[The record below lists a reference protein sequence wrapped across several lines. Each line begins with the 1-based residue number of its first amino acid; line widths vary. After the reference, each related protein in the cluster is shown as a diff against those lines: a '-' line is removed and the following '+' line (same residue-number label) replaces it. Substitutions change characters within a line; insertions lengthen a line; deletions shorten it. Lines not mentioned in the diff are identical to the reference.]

1 MTSDLGLA
9 RNLSGLGL
17 AAKSNHIYP
26 SHVTAGITG
35 MMCSFPSLYRTTK

>member
-26 SHVTAGITG
+26 SHVTAGITKKTSNYFFKTLL
-35 MMCSFPSLYRTTK
+35 C

>member
-17 AAKSNHIYP
+17 AAGSNHIYP
-26 SHVTAGITG
+26 GYVMAGITI
-35 MMCSFPSLYRTTK
+35 S